1 MASKEKT
8 KEEIKKKRQDYYQ
21 HHREEILKRMKE
33 KRNAEKLKP
42 KKTKEQERFEKL
54 LNSWNEQLS
63 RKLQENLPQ
72 WLEIALRDQITIINE
87 TLTNQE

>member
-1 MASKEKT
+1 
-8 KEEIKKKRQDYYQ
+8 
-21 HHREEILKRMKE
+21 MKE

-54 LNSWNEQLS
+54 LNSWNEQLYH
-63 RKLQENLPQ
+63 KLQENLPQ
-72 WLEIALRDQITIINE
+72 WLEIALRHQITIINE